1 MIYMLCSPALW
12 RCREAMEMG
21 VQQPNFLW
29 LLAFNAFL
37 AYFTNLTNFLVRCWW
52 PLGFKVIDR
61 VKGPSPGQP
70 GCLHSRPASKCVGTS
85 CDEQSILTPA
95 M

>member
-1 MIYMLCSPALW
+1 MRMSFSPALW

-37 AYFTNLTNFLVRCWW
+37 AYFTNLTNFLVRC
-52 PLGFKVIDR
+52 
-61 VKGPSPGQP
+61 
-70 GCLHSRPASKCVGTS
+70 C
-85 CDEQSILTPA
+85 
-95 M
+95 